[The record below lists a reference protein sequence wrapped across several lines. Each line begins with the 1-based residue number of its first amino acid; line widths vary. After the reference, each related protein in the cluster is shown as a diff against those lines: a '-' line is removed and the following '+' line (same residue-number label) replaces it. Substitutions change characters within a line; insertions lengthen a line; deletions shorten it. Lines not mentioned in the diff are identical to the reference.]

1 MTSDLET
8 RQLTMPVQIRT
19 ASDEND
25 EPLIEGYALK
35 YNKPS
40 QVLGGFVRFIEQIA
54 PDALRDCDM

>member
-54 PDALRDCDM
+54 PDA

>member
-35 YNKPS
+35 
-40 QVLGGFVRFIEQIA
+40 
-54 PDALRDCDM
+54 